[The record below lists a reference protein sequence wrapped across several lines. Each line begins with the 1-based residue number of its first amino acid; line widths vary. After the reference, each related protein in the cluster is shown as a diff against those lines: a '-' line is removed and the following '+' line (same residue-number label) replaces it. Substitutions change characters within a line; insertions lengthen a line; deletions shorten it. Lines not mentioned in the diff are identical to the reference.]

1 MYILKKKMLKQ
12 VAARSL
18 YRNNNPSDLQQ
29 HLDQYYIY
37 MTDII
42 DSKLYRPK
50 TSNKNAP
57 PKNICI
63 INFQNRAIEYI
74 KVSQIVNKPEA
85 IVQLQRELQNKENR
99 RVITYKLTNT
109 IRNKISNYKDTKFD
123 ICWGR
128 NSI

>member
-1 MYILKKKMLKQ
+1 MLKQ

-37 MTDII
+37 MIDII

-85 IVQLQRELQNKENR
+85 IVQLQGELQNKENR

-123 ICWGR
+123 IC
-128 NSI
+128 